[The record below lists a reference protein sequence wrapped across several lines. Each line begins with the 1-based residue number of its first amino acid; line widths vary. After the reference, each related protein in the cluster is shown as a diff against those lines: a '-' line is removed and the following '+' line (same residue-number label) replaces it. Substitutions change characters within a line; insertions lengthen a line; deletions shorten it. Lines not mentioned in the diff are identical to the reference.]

1 MTEEPIVTRIVTI
14 AAIGL
19 AAGLCL
25 SLGGCAGTPMEPRPI
40 AGRAQSVPVEQAK
53 AECDFEGTKAITGIQ
68 NLGLASYTYREVYGS
83 CMKAAGYEMV
93 EVGAN

>member
-1 MTEEPIVTRIVTI
+1 MTRIVTI

-40 AGRAQSVPVEQAK
+40 AGRAQSVPVEQAQ
-53 AECDFEGTKAITGIQ
+53 AQCDFEGTRSIAGIQ
-68 NLGLASYTYREVYGS
+68 NLGLASYTYREVYTS
-83 CMKAAGYEMV
+83 CMGSLGYQMV
-93 EVGAN
+93 EVGSAGS